1 MSEFINNREKLIP
14 INTDRLTIIKQ
25 TFQDLHNGRNPDE
38 VKAHFDAFVGSITIA
53 EITQLQQDFAEE
65 GSIPTGELMQIYHQH
80 SDIFNG
86 KIKEEEPR
94 AGRPE
99 EQPGHPVHTFKL
111 ENREIE
117 KLLESKLEIHL
128 EQFIKEDSADQI
140 YQLIEDINLLLDIDK
155 HYSRK
160 ENLIFPY
167 LERYGIHGPT
177 TNMWRINDF
186 IRDAIKDAKKNLLHY
201 KGSKQA
207 VIDVLQFVIREVT
220 GMIYKEENILFPMA
234 IKNFTEDEWVKIAH
248 ESDEIGY
255 CLIAPVQEWKPD
267 RKGIDEKALTEG
279 FIKMETGIL
288 SLKQLELMLNHLP
301 IDITFIDHNDVVRY
315 FSHGKERIFARTKAI
330 IGRTV
335 QNCHPPRSVHV
346 VEDLLRDFK
355 AGKKDSEEFW
365 IRFKDKYVYIRY
377 FAVRDEDGA
386 YIGTMEF
393 TQNIAPIK
401 MIDGEKRILS

>member
-25 TFQDLHNGRNPDE
+25 TFQDLHNGRNLDE
-38 VKAHFDAFVGSITIA
+38 VKAHFDAFVGCITIA

-86 KIKEEEPR
+86 KIEEEPR

-128 EQFIKEDSADQI
+128 EQFIKEDSADHI

-201 KGSKQA
+201 NDGKQA

-255 CLIAPVQEWKPD
+255 CLIAPAQEWKPD

-301 IDITFIDHNDVVRY
+301 IDITFIDHDDVVRY

-335 QNCHPPRSVHV
+335 QNCHPPRSVHI

-365 IRFKDKYVYIRY
+365 IQFKDKYVYIRY
-377 FAVRDEDGA
+377 FAVRDEDGV

>member
-25 TFQDLHNGRNPDE
+25 TFQDLHNGRNLDE

-65 GSIPTGELMQIYHQH
+65 GSIPTGELIQIYHQH

-86 KIKEEEPR
+86 KIEEEEPR

-186 IRDAIKDAKKNLLHY
+186 IRNAIKDAKKIYFTIMAAN
-201 KGSKQA
+201 KQ
-207 VIDVLQFVIREVT
+207 
-220 GMIYKEENILFPMA
+220 
-234 IKNFTEDEWVKIAH
+234 
-248 ESDEIGY
+248 
-255 CLIAPVQEWKPD
+255 
-267 RKGIDEKALTEG
+267 
-279 FIKMETGIL
+279 
-288 SLKQLELMLNHLP
+288 
-301 IDITFIDHNDVVRY
+301 
-315 FSHGKERIFARTKAI
+315 
-330 IGRTV
+330 
-335 QNCHPPRSVHV
+335 
-346 VEDLLRDFK
+346 
-355 AGKKDSEEFW
+355 
-365 IRFKDKYVYIRY
+365 
-377 FAVRDEDGA
+377 
-386 YIGTMEF
+386 
-393 TQNIAPIK
+393 
-401 MIDGEKRILS
+401 